1 MRLKYNFIYSKLV
14 LAEDDVVGLI
24 AYGIYKK
31 HKIEFINKIKD
42 EKGREPNDDECD
54 SFFASS
60 TTESQLSHYRNQ
72 AETMLSETVGSIAAD
87 ELRRY
92 EDEMLRNYRQ
102 ELSQC
107 VPSNVKTMW
116 YGILSGVVS
125 TLLFSVIAGL
135 FYFIG
140 ETSDRSTRLQT
151 KELMENVRH
160 SVGDSIVAE

>member
-1 MRLKYNFIYSKLV
+1 
-14 LAEDDVVGLI
+14 
-24 AYGIYKK
+24 
-31 HKIEFINKIKD
+31 
-42 EKGREPNDDECD
+42 
-54 SFFASS
+54 
-60 TTESQLSHYRNQ
+60 
-72 AETMLSETVGSIAAD
+72 
-87 ELRRY
+87 
-92 EDEMLRNYRQ
+92 MLRNYRQ

-107 VPSNVKTMW
+107 VPSNAKTMW